1 MIKILTQNGIEN
13 TNLDGARDG
22 YFNSGGKDGIS
33 SGILN
38 NGTLTAQGNVLTL
51 DTCEMRIKGHRI
63 VIDEPITKTI
73 SGFPTVNT
81 NYQFI
86 AKITYNDGSVTFD
99 TEVRPTTS
107 LIQDDILNGNGTY
120 EVVIGEFIHKTDGTI
135 ANLVPMMRVIFG
147 GSGVPAGGTTGQVL
161 KKKSGT
167 DYDTEWGDG
176 GASGTGYIL
185 KPTALNDNNLPNVS
199 IDKFQEA
206 IEAYKAG
213 IDVFLDLRGI
223 PSFAHNTKIAT
234 AYRYFNSASGES
246 LSFQLTYE
254 YGYTLLARN
263 GAVSVFEGDY
273 AIPTNMESPAF
284 SGKFWGYEDSD
295 SEVHVGWGYPVI
307 SGTEAAPF
315 IATKDNDLVTKKY
328 FDDNKTGV
336 GVPAGGTT
344 GQVLKKKSGT
354 DYDTEWGAGGTGG
367 DTIIKD
373 VTPIENSNSWQI
385 AKTDRNALEDA
396 FEKGDTCYV
405 RLCENAYRKYLLRGI
420 SYPGKTGGFMMFLGS
435 GYKKTDDNNDWSVI
449 YVATITTSGSSSS
462 EGDYQGVNVFALS
475 ENYELLRYIPITR
488 RNLSTAGANAY
499 SGYYIHTGATT
510 EAYECGK
517 IYYKDGDFWAID
529 GDYNSLNNKTI
540 VNQSLSAEGFTP
552 VANTYYRHTGATT
565 EAYTK
570 GVIYYYNGS
579 EYKRIDGK
587 GTTDYN
593 AFANKPIYNADLS
606 NLSNPTAYTY
616 YRHTGEKTD
625 KFEKGCIY
633 YRDAMGY
640 VKINN
645 APFALP
651 LQKDA
656 NGNLQVQTS
665 KLKQALEAFSQ
676 GSIVYLRE
684 FFYSSEED
692 TTPYGAANY
701 MAVRVSGSYASGEIN
716 NNRITFVDFIGDG
729 CTEYVIN
736 SEPGE
741 YARVIKNTY
750 KFVECP
756 EGNTNEDDVYTV
768 TSIEENTPYLGWRPK
783 HNPVITGGGLAKL
796 YFDKTQTPDLS
807 GFEYTFDESM
817 QMDASSIISNWK
829 MALVAVRFGE
839 AGNYVYGVV
848 YIDAND
854 NPTIL
859 YVSSDFEYNGVN
871 LSAGWQTFDNPI
883 TLNGVVITSD
893 SISTVSGWNGVW
905 VGREPF
911 YATRE
916 YAKSATIL
924 ASPNGTK
931 YRIKVA
937 DDGTLSTEAVTA

>member
-73 SGFPTVNT
+73 SGFPTVDT

-99 TEVRPTTS
+99 TEARPTTS

-135 ANLVPMMRVIFG
+135 ANLVQIMHVIFG

-185 KPTALNDNNLPNVS
+185 KPTALNDNNLPNVP

-295 SEVHVGWGYPVI
+295 SEVHVGWKYPVI

-315 IATKDNDLVTKKY
+315 MATKDNDLVTKKY

-354 DYDTEWGAGGTGG
+354 DYDTEWGDGGSGGGVGHKGTGEG
-367 DTIIKD
+367 AEIF
-373 VTPIENSNSWQI
+373 NS
-385 AKTDRNALEDA
+385 
-396 FEKGDTCYV
+396 
-405 RLCENAYRKYLLRGI
+405 
-420 SYPGKTGGFMMFLGS
+420 
-435 GYKKTDDNNDWSVI
+435 
-449 YVATITTSGSSSS
+449 
-462 EGDYQGVNVFALS
+462 
-475 ENYELLRYIPITR
+475 YE
-488 RNLSTAGANAY
+488 
-499 SGYYIHTGATT
+499 
-510 EAYECGK
+510 
-517 IYYKDGDFWAID
+517 
-529 GDYNSLNNKTI
+529 
-540 VNQSLSAEGFTP
+540 
-552 VANTYYRHTGATT
+552 
-565 EAYTK
+565 
-570 GVIYYYNGS
+570 
-579 EYKRIDGK
+579 
-587 GTTDYN
+587 
-593 AFANKPIYNADLS
+593 
-606 NLSNPTAYTY
+606 
-616 YRHTGEKTD
+616 
-625 KFEKGCIY
+625 
-633 YRDAMGY
+633 
-640 VKINN
+640 
-645 APFALP
+645 
-651 LQKDA
+651 
-656 NGNLQVQTS
+656 
-665 KLKQALEAFSQ
+665 
-676 GSIVYLRE
+676 
-684 FFYSSEED
+684 
-692 TTPYGAANY
+692 
-701 MAVRVSGSYASGEIN
+701 
-716 NNRITFVDFIGDG
+716 
-729 CTEYVIN
+729 
-736 SEPGE
+736 GE
-741 YARVIKNTY
+741 YANVASGKNSHA
-750 KFVECP
+750 
-756 EGNTNEDDVYTV
+756 EGTHTKALKEH
-768 TSIEENTPYLGWRPK
+768 SHAEGLGTEASGARS
-783 HNPVITGGGLAKL
+783 HAEGESTIASGAAGHAEGGLAKAIGSYSHAEGLSSEASGNFSHSEGYATKSIGIYSHAEGYYTKASGEKQHVQGKFNIEDTENKYAHIVGNGESEIARSNAHTLDWNGNAWYAGKVSGGTEKYPAPVEKPNDYVTKKYFEEMRKGGLPINEGNTLSKL
-796 YFDKTQTPDLS
+796 YFDTNTTPDLS
-807 GFEYTFDESM
+807 IFTYALDETYGLETCTLILAESGENSYTLAAAKVPTSEDGSTFVY
-817 QMDASSIISNWK
+817 
-829 MALVAVRFGE
+829 ALV
-839 AGNYVYGVV
+839 
-848 YIDAND
+848 YIGADGSLT
-854 NPTIL
+854 PL
-859 YVSSDFEYNGVN
+859 YASGACSFNAIE
-871 LSAGWQTFDNPI
+871 LSAGWQSFSNPLSVNEYPI
-883 TLNGVVITSD
+883 TIIDNVV
-893 SISTVSGWNGVW
+893 GWNGVW
-905 VGREPF
+905 VSKKAF
-911 YATRE
+911 LVDTDDLQNAL
-916 YAKSATIL
+916 IL
-924 ASPNGTK
+924 TSPNGTK

>member
-73 SGFPTVNT
+73 SGFPTVDT

-99 TEVRPTTS
+99 TEARPTTS

-135 ANLVPMMRVIFG
+135 ANLVQIMHVIFG

-185 KPTALNDNNLPNVS
+185 KPTALNDNNLPNVP

-295 SEVHVGWGYPVI
+295 SEVHVGWKYPVI

-315 IATKDNDLVTKKY
+315 MATKDNDLVTKKY

-354 DYDTEWGAGGTGG
+354 DYDTEWGDGGSGGGVGHKGTGEG
-367 DTIIKD
+367 AEIF
-373 VTPIENSNSWQI
+373 NS
-385 AKTDRNALEDA
+385 
-396 FEKGDTCYV
+396 
-405 RLCENAYRKYLLRGI
+405 
-420 SYPGKTGGFMMFLGS
+420 
-435 GYKKTDDNNDWSVI
+435 
-449 YVATITTSGSSSS
+449 
-462 EGDYQGVNVFALS
+462 
-475 ENYELLRYIPITR
+475 YE
-488 RNLSTAGANAY
+488 
-499 SGYYIHTGATT
+499 
-510 EAYECGK
+510 
-517 IYYKDGDFWAID
+517 
-529 GDYNSLNNKTI
+529 
-540 VNQSLSAEGFTP
+540 
-552 VANTYYRHTGATT
+552 
-565 EAYTK
+565 
-570 GVIYYYNGS
+570 
-579 EYKRIDGK
+579 
-587 GTTDYN
+587 
-593 AFANKPIYNADLS
+593 
-606 NLSNPTAYTY
+606 
-616 YRHTGEKTD
+616 
-625 KFEKGCIY
+625 
-633 YRDAMGY
+633 
-640 VKINN
+640 
-645 APFALP
+645 
-651 LQKDA
+651 
-656 NGNLQVQTS
+656 
-665 KLKQALEAFSQ
+665 
-676 GSIVYLRE
+676 
-684 FFYSSEED
+684 
-692 TTPYGAANY
+692 
-701 MAVRVSGSYASGEIN
+701 
-716 NNRITFVDFIGDG
+716 
-729 CTEYVIN
+729 
-736 SEPGE
+736 GE
-741 YARVIKNTY
+741 YANVASGKNSHA
-750 KFVECP
+750 
-756 EGNTNEDDVYTV
+756 EGTHTKALKEH
-768 TSIEENTPYLGWRPK
+768 SHAEGLGTEASGARS
-783 HNPVITGGGLAKL
+783 HAEGESTIASGAAGHAEGGLAKAIGSYSHAEGLGSEASGNFSHAEGYATKSSGIYSHAEGYYTQASGEKQHVQGKYNVEDTENKYAHIVGNGESEIARSNAHTLDWNGNAWYAGKISGGTEANPAPVEKPNDYVTKKYFEDNKIEVVDNLTTPDATKALSAKQGWSLSGRIVGKKDFSGGIHAYDAEIFNAYVDNVASGNGSHAEGVGTKASGNISHAQGHGTIAGGEYQHAEGKYNIEDTENKYAHIVGNGTGNNDRSNAHTLDWNGNAWYAGKVSGGTEKYPAPVEKPNDYVTKKYFEEMRKGGLPINEGNTLSKL
-796 YFDKTQTPDLS
+796 YFDTNTTPDLS
-807 GFEYTFDESM
+807 IFTYALDETYGLETCTLILAESGENSYTLAAAKVPTSEDGSTFVY
-817 QMDASSIISNWK
+817 
-829 MALVAVRFGE
+829 ALV
-839 AGNYVYGVV
+839 
-848 YIDAND
+848 YIGADGSLT
-854 NPTIL
+854 PL
-859 YVSSDFEYNGVN
+859 YASGACSFNAIE
-871 LSAGWQTFDNPI
+871 LSAGWQSFSNPLSVNEYPI
-883 TLNGVVITSD
+883 TIIDNVV
-893 SISTVSGWNGVW
+893 GWNGVW
-905 VGREPF
+905 VSKKAF
-911 YATRE
+911 LVDTDDLQNAL
-916 YAKSATIL
+916 IL
-924 ASPNGTK
+924 TSPNGTK

>member
-1 MIKILTQNGIEN
+1 MVLGGKMKDLIITICADTRKVKFNRDFIGISGENLQGKIIVEFSNKADFQNGE
-13 TNLDGARDG
+13 AR
-22 YFNSGGKDGIS
+22 FEVEQKGKKYI
-33 SGILN
+33 INMTLN
-38 NGTLTAQGNVLTL
+38 NIDKTYELPILSSLLSYSCDLKCQITITSQNSDGGNGVPVFKSEIFLLPCREAVNATESIPEQYPSWITTAN
-51 DTCEMRIKGHRI
+51 
-63 VIDEPITKTI
+63 
-73 SGFPTVNT
+73 
-81 NYQFI
+81 
-86 AKITYNDGSVTFD
+86 AKISEMNSLMKELEEKLANGDFNGQTGATGPKGDKGEGV
-99 TEVRPTTS
+99 PT
-107 LIQDDILNGNGTY
+107 G
-120 EVVIGEFIHKTDGTI
+120 GTI
-135 ANLVPMMRVIFG
+135 
-147 GSGVPAGGTTGQVL
+147 GQVL
-161 KKKSGT
+161 RKKSNE
-167 DYDTEWGDG
+167 DYD
-176 GASGTGYIL
+176 
-185 KPTALNDNNLPNVS
+185 
-199 IDKFQEA
+199 F
-206 IEAYKAG
+206 
-213 IDVFLDLRGI
+213 
-223 PSFAHNTKIAT
+223 
-234 AYRYFNSASGES
+234 
-246 LSFQLTYE
+246 
-254 YGYTLLARN
+254 
-263 GAVSVFEGDY
+263 
-273 AIPTNMESPAF
+273 
-284 SGKFWGYEDSD
+284 
-295 SEVHVGWGYPVI
+295 
-307 SGTEAAPF
+307 
-315 IATKDNDLVTKKY
+315 
-328 FDDNKTGV
+328 
-336 GVPAGGTT
+336 
-344 GQVLKKKSGT
+344 
-354 DYDTEWGAGGTGG
+354 EWGAGGTGG

-405 RLCENAYRKYLLRGI
+405 RICENAYRKYLLRGI

-462 EGDYQGVNVFALS
+462 EGDYQGVSVFALS

-540 VNQSLSAEGFTP
+540 INQSLSAEGFTP

-616 YRHTGEKTD
+616 YRHTGETTD

-645 APFALP
+645 APFVLP

-684 FFYSSEED
+684 FFYSSQED

-729 CTEYVIN
+729 CTMYVIN
-736 SEPGE
+736 SASGD
-741 YARVIKNTY
+741 YANVIKNTY
-750 KFVECP
+750 KFIECP
-756 EGNTNEDDVYTV
+756 EGYTNEDDVYTV
-768 TSIEENTPYLGWRPK
+768 TLMEGNTPYLGWRPK

-807 GFEYTFDESM
+807 GFEYTYDESM
-817 QMDASSIISNWK
+817 QMDASSIISNSK
-829 MALVAVRFGE
+829 MALVAVRFGD
-839 AGNYVYGVV
+839 AGNYVYGLV

-854 NPTIL
+854 NPNIL
-859 YVSSDFEYNGVN
+859 YVSSDFVYNGVN

-883 TLNGVVITSD
+883 TLNGVAIAND